1 MRREDFFEVLG
12 EIDDNILKGAES
24 VMTEKI
30 KKPNWKVWGI
40 VAACLCLV
48 VVLALASPLLNGK
61 NIHPRGDYTIEE
73 VLVLPQEAGMYVE
86 IVEWQGEGFKAIVTD
101 PGDNDVFPEKAE
113 LTILFNEESEIR
125 LANRDMFKYNADEPN
140 AEAVGWEAGTVVHVK
155 FIKYVNYLEGNH
167 FYNQLFASRVE
178 VNSSQ

>member
-86 IVEWQGEGFKAIVTD
+86 IVVVILCVGFI
-101 PGDNDVFPEKAE
+101 
-113 LTILFNEESEIR
+113 
-125 LANRDMFKYNADEPN
+125 
-140 AEAVGWEAGTVVHVK
+140 
-155 FIKYVNYLEGNH
+155 
-167 FYNQLFASRVE
+167 
-178 VNSSQ
+178 

>member
-1 MRREDFFEVLG
+1 MNQQHNKRRRKKKSVNFPAVMFLG
-12 EIDDNILKGAES
+12 LLITC
-24 VMTEKI
+24 V
-30 KKPNWKVWGI
+30 
-40 VAACLCLV
+40 
-48 VVLALASPLLNGK
+48 ALASPLLNGK

-101 PGDNDVFPEKAE
+101 PGDNGVFPEKAE
-113 LTILFNEESEIR
+113 LTILF
-125 LANRDMFKYNADEPN
+125 ADEPN
-140 AEAVGWEAGTVVHVK
+140 AEAVGWETGTIVQVK